1 MFQSMNNSNQEIKF
15 KKIKSLQISD
25 ENLKVDYVSLIKIQE
40 L

>member
-25 ENLKVDYVSLIKIQE
+25 ENLKVDYVSLIKIPE